1 VPGLPYDTDR
11 VFTLPNVLTFLRLLG
26 VPLFLWLILGPH
38 WDGWAF
44 VVLAVG
50 GATDF
55 LDGYLARRWHQI
67 SRIGQMLDPVAD
79 RTYIAATLLG
89 LALRGIIPWWLVGIL
104 VARDVCLGLL
114 IPLLKTR
121 GYTSLPVHFLGKMA
135 TFFLLYAFPAILLG
149 DGSSTVDLVFRVA
162 GWACA
167 IWGTA
172 LYWWAGLLYVRQ
184 AIWVVSAPSR
194 PTS

>member
-1 VPGLPYDTDR
+1 MPGLPYDTDR

-44 VVLAVG
+44 VVLAIG

-55 LDGYLARRWHQI
+55 LDGYLARRWRQI

-79 RTYIAATLLG
+79 RTYIAAALLG
-89 LALRGIIPWWLVGIL
+89 LALRGIIPWWLVGVL
-104 VARDVCLGLL
+104 VARDLCMALL

-149 DGSSTVDLVFRVA
+149 DGPTSVDLVFRVA

-184 AIWVVSAPSR
+184 AIWLVTAPR
-194 PTS
+194 RATP

>member
-1 VPGLPYDTDR
+1 MPGLPYDTDR
-11 VFTLPNVLTFLRLLG
+11 VFTLPNVLTFVRLLG
-26 VPLFLWLILGPH
+26 VPLFLWLILFPH
-38 WDGWAF
+38 ADGWAF
-44 VVLAVG
+44 VVLAIG

-55 LDGYLARRWHQI
+55 LDGYLARSWHQI

-89 LALRGIIPWWLVGIL
+89 LALRDIIPWWLVGIL
-104 VARDVCLGLL
+104 VARDVCMALL
-114 IPLLKTR
+114 IPLLRTR

-149 DGSSTVDLVFRVA
+149 AGPSALDTVFRVA
-162 GWACA
+162 GWAFA

-172 LYWWAGLLYVRQ
+172 LYWWAGLLYARQ
-184 AIWVVSAPSR
+184 AISLVSSPR
-194 PTS
+194 VTS

>member
-1 VPGLPYDTDR
+1 MPGLPYDTDR
-11 VFTLPNVLTFLRLLG
+11 VFTLPNVLTFARLLG

-44 VVLAVG
+44 IVLAVG

-55 LDGYLARRWHQI
+55 LDGHLARRWHQI

-89 LALRGIIPWWLVGIL
+89 LALRDIIPWWLVGVL
-104 VARDVCLGLL
+104 VARDVCMALL

-149 DGSSTVDLVFRVA
+149 DGPTSVDLVFRIA

-172 LYWWAGLLYVRQ
+172 LYWWAGLLYARQ
-184 AIWVVSAPSR
+184 AIWLVTSPRRSAS
-194 PTS
+194 